1 MAAGW
6 AAYDARLDHPG
17 WVPWA
22 VRESITRHLDRMLKP
37 NDPVD
42 GRRIVVF
49 TEQGLGDSIMFA
61 RYLPMLA
68 ARGALVTLACPPALA
83 PIMGLAAG
91 IETLLTPPA
100 EHPDGKLNPSAVSF
114 DAFAPLMSLP
124 HVFGTTEAT
133 IPAAIPYL
141 RADPALTEV
150 WRARYAAQ
158 GRAGH
163 RRVGIVFQANPA
175 SRNASARSFGLRDV
189 GALARMPGVDL
200 VNLQHGAPGR
210 ALAASVD
217 GVIDATVEPMGLDAY
232 AAAIAATDVLI
243 SVDTLAAH
251 CAGAMGHP
259 VRVALSSVP
268 EWRWGRDETT
278 TPWYPSATL
287 FRQGVDRGWDA
298 VVAGLCAVG

>member
-1 MAAGW
+1 M
-6 AAYDARLDHPG
+6 
-17 WVPWA
+17 PWA
-22 VRESITRHLDRMLKP
+22 VRESITRHRDRMLKP
-37 NDPVD
+37 GDPVE

-49 TEQGLGDSIMFA
+49 TEQGLGDSVMFA

-68 ARGALVTLACPPALA
+68 ARGALVTLACPPVLA
-83 PIMGLAAG
+83 PIMALVDG

-100 EHPDGKLNPSAVSF
+100 EHPDGKLNLSAVTF

-124 HVFGTTEAT
+124 HVFGTTAET

-141 RADPALTEV
+141 RADPVLTEV

-163 RRVGIVFQANPA
+163 RRVGIVFQANPSA
-175 SRNASARSFGLRDV
+175 RNAAQRSLGLGDVARI
-189 GALARMPGVDL
+189 ARVAGIDL

-210 ALAASVD
+210 AVAASV
-217 GVIDATVEPMGLDAY
+217 GGMIDAMREPMGLDSY
-232 AAAIAATDVLI
+232 AAAIAATDLLI

-259 VRVALSSVP
+259 VRVALPATP
-268 EWRWGRDETT
+268 EWRWGRDATT
-278 TPWYPSATL
+278 TAWYPSAAL
-287 FRQGVDRGWDA
+287 FRQGPDRGWDD
-298 VVAGLCAVG
+298 VVAALCSAG